1 MITDAKK
8 ASNAAWDRENMV
20 YQTIK
25 VRKEIL
31 EAFRAAVAAN
41 GDKVNTVLRE
51 AMEDYTA
58 RGNVRHVPDVATGD
72 GLLLDAE
79 TTGQA
84 ERAAEATGEAV
95 TDWIRRAI
103 RETAETDKRRIE
115 LAADLQ
121 KRKAAQEAPAEKT
134 DELQRGPFDYTG
146 QCKAIFDK
154 WNEHKQTE

>member
-20 YQTIK
+20 YQTVK

-51 AMEDYTA
+51 AMEDYTT
-58 RGNVRHVPDVATGD
+58 RGNVRQAPDVATGD
-72 GLLLDAE
+72 GLQLDAE

-103 RETAETDKRRIE
+103 RETATADAKRQQLAE
-115 LAADLQ
+115 LL
-121 KRKAAQEAPAEKT
+121 KGKE
-134 DELQRGPFDYTG
+134 
-146 QCKAIFDK
+146 
-154 WNEHKQTE
+154 

>member
-20 YQTIK
+20 YQTVK

-51 AMEDYTA
+51 AMEDYTT

-72 GLLLDAE
+72 GLQLDQE

-103 RETAETDKRRIE
+103 RETAATDARQRE
-115 LAADLQ
+115 LAELL
-121 KRKAAQEAPAEKT
+121 KEK
-134 DELQRGPFDYTG
+134 
-146 QCKAIFDK
+146 K
-154 WNEHKQTE
+154 